1 MGKTGLHLAC
11 GKGHGLIV
19 EKLLEWGADTNKRE
33 KRKGRTPVHFA
44 VMGGYVELVK
54 MMEAKGGDLFLTDT
68 RGNNS
73 LHLAGKYARIEMM
86 KYLLEKGINPNGRN
100 RAGMLPFD
108 VVMSVPVSNL
118 DKFGA
123 LQVRVL
129 FWFVLVWFGLFFF
142 VFRFWKRTGE
152 CYQGP
157 SLKKNTICK
166 VLKIIVI

>member
-1 MGKTGLHLAC
+1 MLICSDKMGKTGLHLAC

-108 VVMSVPVSNL
+108 VVMSVPVSNF

-123 LQVRVL
+123 LEVESCVS
-129 FWFVLVWFGLFFF
+129 FVLACLVFLC
-142 VFRFWKRTGE
+142 FRFWKRMGE
-152 CYQGP
+152 CYRGP
-157 SLKKNTICK
+157 SLKNT
-166 VLKIIVI
+166 